1 MRSIAFWL
9 EKNTRIAEAVSVYL
23 DLTRMYPDHETR
35 EHAMVRAASLT
46 LTRLHDRSTG
56 LALVEEALDDFP
68 DGAWRS
74 LLERE
79 RERWQMSTA

>member
-1 MRSIAFWL
+1 
-9 EKNTRIAEAVSVYL
+9 
-23 DLTRMYPDHETR
+23 
-35 EHAMVRAASLT
+35 MVRAASLT